1 MGFFVWGM
9 MGIGSFTM
17 IKTKKYLPL
26 LILTCL
32 LFGQDQ
38 SVPWPVIKKTKVY
51 KNPTEKRIKIA
62 FKSIKKGE
70 VIKIYNVKNNSY
82 IKINYKY
89 KLHLNTNSINDLFF
103 FSILGVI
110 IGGRIGYILL
120 YNPSF
125 YFSNLLRDYVPIK
138 R

>member
-1 MGFFVWGM
+1 
-9 MGIGSFTM
+9 M

-82 IKINYKY
+82 IKINYKGNDGWVLY
-89 KLHLNTNSINDLFF
+89 DELNISDEAKD
-103 FSILGVI
+103 
-110 IGGRIGYILL
+110 RI
-120 YNPSF
+120 
-125 YFSNLLRDYVPIK
+125 
-138 R
+138 